1 MEMNWSA
8 DLRND
13 ELFYVTAQDSRLC
26 VPPHRGSD
34 SQRAYN
40 PEIQSV
46 FPWFYSSRFKNASS
60 SAPSRVIPAAS

>member
-8 DLRND
+8 DVRND
-13 ELFYVTAQDSRLC
+13 ELFHVTVQDSRLC

-46 FPWFYSSRFKNASS
+46 FP
-60 SAPSRVIPAAS
+60 